1 MGKRK
6 ARWTVSGVL
15 AALLGFACAVV
26 LGALFYGALVYQ
38 LAGETAQDAALEEQA
53 GGMLALSSGVLLE
66 ETIAQADVGGAL
78 CMVTARTYRLENGT
92 QVKAVTA
99 TPAAYLE
106 RLSAPG
112 V

>member
-1 MGKRK
+1 
-6 ARWTVSGVL
+6 
-15 AALLGFACAVV
+15 
-26 LGALFYGALVYQ
+26 
-38 LAGETAQDAALEEQA
+38 
-53 GGMLALSSGVLLE
+53 
-66 ETIAQADVGGAL
+66 

-112 V
+112 VQMQLITGFVIDGMDALYAVSGDTGLLAARSGDTVYMIEAPNDQQLLYELGAGARRTE